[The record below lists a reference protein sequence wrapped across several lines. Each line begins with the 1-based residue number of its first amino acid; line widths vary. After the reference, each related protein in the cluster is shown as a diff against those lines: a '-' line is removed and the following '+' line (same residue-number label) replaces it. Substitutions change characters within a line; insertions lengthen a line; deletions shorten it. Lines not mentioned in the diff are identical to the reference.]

1 MKILLVEDEKELRK
15 SIKLFLT
22 SGDNICESA
31 ENFTEGLDLIESYDY
46 DCILIDLS
54 LPDGNGLDLIK
65 RLKELNRQEGII
77 IISAKDAIDDKV
89 KGLELGADDY
99 LMKPFH
105 LAELNARIKSLV
117 RRKRF
122 GGVNTVVI
130 RDLELDLSRKEVRL
144 KGERLNLTRTEY
156 NLLHYMMSN
165 QNRVLT
171 KDSIAEHIYG
181 NDIAAAD
188 SFDFLYS
195 HVKNLKKKLHQG
207 DSVEYIKSV
216 YGIGYKLSNP
226 GEDLN

>member
-22 SGDNICESA
+22 SEDYVCESA
-31 ENFTEGLDLIESYDY
+31 KNYREGLDLIESYDY

-65 RLKELNRQEGII
+65 RLKELHRQEGII

-89 KGLELGADDY
+89 RGLELGADDY

-122 GGVNTVVI
+122 DGTNTVSI
-130 RDLELDLSRKEVRL
+130 EDLVLDIGRKEVRV
-144 KGERLNLTRTEY
+144 KGNLLSLTRTEY
-156 NLLHYMMSN
+156 NLLHYMVAN

-195 HVKNLKKKLHQG
+195 HVKNLKKKLQKAGTG
-207 DSVEYIKSV
+207 DFIKSV
-216 YGIGYKLSNP
+216 YGIGYKLVT
-226 GEDLN
+226 DK